1 MDTSVQEN
9 GTAVVDALRA
19 AGYMES
25 TIGQYQKSIKQL
37 GLLAAHQDG
46 IYTCELGTR
55 FVSMTTSPRTGKFS
69 QQRSNDYRRLIHLCD
84 AYLLTGCVDLAVRQ
98 RPSTMPSPKT
108 PEFCQL
114 LSLWGQDMK
123 QRELAQVTLYSFGS
137 MATQYLAYLEAQG
150 IFTWDKADGASVLG
164 FLESLRGQWAETT
177 MWSVVANFRPFLKFM
192 QRTDL
197 LDALAL
203 ARARRHHQIHEILSP
218 ASERIVVEFC
228 RDNPAVSAR
237 DAAIVLLCLVSGLRA
252 CDIISLKLEEV
263 DWRGSTLGIVQ
274 QKTGN
279 PLTLSLPSLV
289 LKKLADYVL
298 HERPETTAAQVFI
311 RWKAPH
317 QAFGGHSSIYRVI
330 STVFRTAGVDD
341 MKVGS
346 RMLRYN
352 AASNLL
358 RASTPL
364 PTISAVLGHASADS
378 TNVYLSTDVEQ
389 LLACVLP
396 LPVSQKQ

>member
-1 MDTSVQEN
+1 MDTSVQEI
-9 GTAVVDALRA
+9 GAAVVAALRT

-37 GLLAAHQDG
+37 EMLAAQHDG
-46 IYTCELGTR
+46 TYTCELGAR
-55 FVSMTTSPRTGKFS
+55 FAMMTTSPRTGEFS
-69 QQRSNDYRRLIHLCD
+69 KQRSTDYQRLIHLYD
-84 AYLLTGCVDLAVRQ
+84 SYVLTGCVDLAVRKH
-98 RPSTMPSPKT
+98 PSTIPSPKT

-114 LSLWGQDMK
+114 LSSWDQDMK
-123 QRELAQVTLYSFGS
+123 QRELAKVTLYSFGS
-137 MATQYLAYLEAQG
+137 MATQYLTYLETQG
-150 IFTWDKADGASVLG
+150 ISTWDKADSASVLG
-164 FLESLRGQWAETT
+164 FLESLRKHWAETT
-177 MWSVVANFRPFLKFM
+177 MWSVVANFRPFLKFT

-203 ARARRHHQIHEILSP
+203 ARAPRHHRIHETLDP
-218 ASERIVVEFC
+218 QSERTVVEFC
-228 RDNPAVSAR
+228 RENPAVSAR

-252 CDIISLKLEEV
+252 CDVVNLKFDDV

-279 PLTLSLPSLV
+279 PLTLPLPALV

-298 HERPETTAAQVFI
+298 HERPETTAPQVFI

-317 QAFGGHSSIYRVI
+317 KAFGDHASIYRVI
-330 STVFRTAGVDD
+330 STVFRAAGVDHV
-341 MKVGS
+341 KVGS

-358 RASTPL
+358 RAGTPL

-396 LPVSQKQ
+396 LPVSRKQ